1 MNVFDILIT
10 VILCYFGYK
19 GYKNGLMR
27 ELGSLIALIA
37 GIFLAIRFSD
47 LINDLISNNTSIDSD
62 YIPVISFAII
72 FIAVVVVV
80 LVFSKL
86 LDRFV
91 KVIKLDWLNKIA
103 GVVFALLKT
112 ILILGG
118 LFFLLIQTV
127 NKLGIIEE
135 SFFNKSFLFRTL
147 TDVFKFAFPYLDHLM
162 V

>member
-27 ELGSLIALIA
+27 ELGSLISLIA

-47 LINDLISNNTSIDSD
+47 LINDLISNNTSIDSN

-103 GVVFALLKT
+103 GVAFALLKT

-147 TDVFKFAFPYLDHLM
+147 TDVFEFAFPYLDHLM